1 MAPTPVP
8 TPSPSPS
15 PPPLPPGLGED
26 DVDASLAAEE
36 NLPLYQR
43 REARHHRR
51 HRRAAHVFEH
61 KKDGCALKLR
71 VASIASSSKALPT
84 FLGTKP
90 IKGSV
95 ELVFE
100 KPQHVVSVDIS
111 VRPPLC
117 PPMLSRDDRLASR
130 SAAASSRGACRPSS
144 RRSGTRTASSSSRT
158 RSGRR
163 TSRARSR
170 RSSTASPS
178 AFDFVLT
185 LPPTVSVPVA
195 GGEPRAYPLPPSL
208 VDKGASVN
216 VVYELTATVKRG
228 GSFGGPSRYVLCV
241 PVDQGWHAHAPYRVT
256 TQILYAPHIRPD
268 PFPPLRQSVYDLG
281 VGQLIGPNEDPSG
294 WHELEPTIIT
304 GRLFGKRDVT
314 IACTVSPFPFL
325 ATHPC

>member
-1 MAPTPVP
+1 VQVRGRIF
-8 TPSPSPS
+8 SWS
-15 PPPLPPGLGED
+15 
-26 DVDASLAAEE
+26 
-36 NLPLYQR
+36 
-43 REARHHRR
+43 
-51 HRRAAHVFEH
+51 
-61 KKDGCALKLR
+61 
-71 VASIASSSKALPT
+71 LPT
-84 FLGTKP
+84 KFPEKWDTDGFLLVAHPLWKADEPSKKPTLIDRFTQREGT
-90 IKGSV
+90 
-95 ELVFE
+95 ELV
-100 KPQHVVSVDIS
+100 
-111 VRPPLC
+111 
-117 PPMLSRDDRLASR
+117 
-130 SAAASSRGACRPSS
+130 
-144 RRSGTRTASSSSRT
+144 GTHT
-158 RSGRR
+158 
-163 TSRARSR
+163 
-170 RSSTASPS
+170 
-178 AFDFVLT
+178 FDFVLT

-314 IACTVSPFPFL
+314 IACTVRPFPFL